1 MAWRRLAVRAD
12 ALPCTQL
19 LHGRWAMLG
28 ALGAILP
35 EAIDSFGGDV
45 PGAVWWQARK
55 SPIKLTK

>member
-1 MAWRRLAVRAD
+1 
-12 ALPCTQL
+12 
-19 LHGRWAMLG
+19 MLG